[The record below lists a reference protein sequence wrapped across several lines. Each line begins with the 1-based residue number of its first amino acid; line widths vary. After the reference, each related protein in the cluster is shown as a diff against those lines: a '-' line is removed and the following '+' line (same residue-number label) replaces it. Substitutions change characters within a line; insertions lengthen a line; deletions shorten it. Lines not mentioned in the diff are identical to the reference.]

1 MPRSPAE
8 PTVATI
14 IDPSGAVVEAAPPHG
29 AVKWAFSDFQSLVGG
44 YVEVVRLPGDK
55 SKVALVN
62 EDGYALGLPPNP
74 AATAALGLSPVV
86 PLLGTVV
93 VVPAK
98 AIR

>member
-29 AVKWAFSDFQSLVGG
+29 AVKWAFTDFQSLVGG
-44 YVEVVRLPGDK
+44 YVEVVRLDRT
-55 SKVALVN
+55 KVALVN
-62 EDGYALGLPPNP
+62 EDGLSLGLPPNP
-74 AATAALGLSPVV
+74 AASAVLGIPVV
-86 PLLGTVV
+86 GTVV
-93 VVPAK
+93 VVPAT

>member
-8 PTVATI
+8 PTVVII
-14 IDPSGAVVEAAPPHG
+14 IDPTGSVVEATPPHG
-29 AVKWAFSDFQSLVGG
+29 AVKWDLADFQSLVGG
-44 YVEVVRLPGDK
+44 YVEVVRLPGNK
-55 SKVALVN
+55 SNIALVN
-62 EDGYALGLPPNP
+62 EDGYALGLAPNH

-93 VVPAK
+93 VVPAT

>member
-1 MPRSPAE
+1 MPSPAE

-14 IDPSGAVVEAAPPHG
+14 IDPTGAVVEATPPYG

-62 EDGYALGLPPNP
+62 EDGLSLGLPPNR
-74 AATAALGLSPVV
+74 AASA
-86 PLLGTVV
+86 LLGTPVV
-93 VVPAK
+93 GTVVIVPVT

>member
-8 PTVATI
+8 PLVATI
-14 IDPSGAVVEAAPPHG
+14 IDPTGTVVEATPPHG

-44 YVEVVRLPGDK
+44 YVEVVRLPGG
-55 SKVALVN
+55 KVALVN
-62 EDGYALGLPPNP
+62 EDGLSLGLPPNH
-74 AATAALGLSPVV
+74 AASAVLGIPVV
-86 PLLGTVV
+86 GTVV